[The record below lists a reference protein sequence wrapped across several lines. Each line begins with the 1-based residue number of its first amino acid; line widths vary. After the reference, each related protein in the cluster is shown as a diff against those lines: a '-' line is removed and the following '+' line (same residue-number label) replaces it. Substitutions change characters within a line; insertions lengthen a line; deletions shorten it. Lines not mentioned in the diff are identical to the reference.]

1 MSKNYIEEIFQM
13 FHYFHHQ
20 SLKLVQSEQ
29 QSNDVL
35 DQLGLGSR
43 QGAILKILLG
53 NDGITQREL
62 TKRLQITSSSM
73 GELLGKLEKGAYVER
88 CANAADKRTAD
99 VHLTEKGRAAGEQYK
114 ASGSAMDQEW
124 AAVLTD
130 EEQAQLVM
138 LLGKLKTGF
147 DNKIN

>member
-1 MSKNYIEEIFQM
+1 MRKNYIEEIFQM

-35 DQLGLGSR
+35 EQLGLGSR
-43 QGAILKILLG
+43 QGAILKILLSS
-53 NDGITQREL
+53 DGITQREL

-73 GELLGKLEKGAYVER
+73 GELLGKLEKSAYLER
-88 CANAADKRTAD
+88 RANATDKRTFD
-99 VHLTEKGRAAGEQYK
+99 VYLTKKGRSAGEQYK
-114 ASGSAMDQEW
+114 ASGNTVGREW
-124 AAVLTD
+124 AAILTD